1 MSTTY
6 TVKCKRCNG
15 TGVWTGWTPAGR
27 GGECFGCDGTG
38 LKAITRYTAAEKAE
52 RQQHLGRRSRSLTL
66 ITERGR
72 EIGAEQGD
80 AELMWDAEYGFA
92 ALESHEPDRFVK
104 MLATLEAGRLDDVIY
119 ALVAYYRNPEVK

>member
-6 TVKCKRCNG
+6 TAKCKRCNG

-38 LKAITRYTAAEKAE
+38 LKVITRYTAAEKAE
-52 RQQHLGRRSRSLTL
+52 RQERLGRRSRSLAL

-72 EIGAEQGD
+72 ELGTERGD

-92 ALESHEPDRFVK
+92 ALEDRDPGRYAK
-104 MLATLEAGRLDDVIY
+104 MLDSLEAGRVDDVVD
-119 ALVAYYRNPEVK
+119 ALAAYYRNANTS